1 MDILEPILEA
11 LDQFVQTLYN
21 QLVNIPL
28 DNPLSYAYVVMNWLL
43 LLVFGA

>member
-11 LDQFVQTLYN
+11 LGQFVQTLYG

-28 DNPLSYAYVVMNWLL
+28 DNPLSYVYVVMNWLL